1 MAGNV
6 RQSLKKPLTW
16 TTQRA
21 LQGYPQ
27 SDGVQR
33 MEGPS
38 QWGIRLAC
46 FLASL
51 PGEVAAHLFLP

>member
-1 MAGNV
+1 MPQMAGNV

-38 QWGIRLAC
+38 Q
-46 FLASL
+46 
-51 PGEVAAHLFLP
+51 